1 MRLKDREAMGYVRP
15 HHLSIDRVKQAEDAI
30 PATVKFSHSVGPV
43 VYIEMNLQ
51 NSDEYVEAEIS
62 KEKYAE
68 FNLKVGEVVYVR
80 PKEVRVF
87 VPEDFVI

>member
-1 MRLKDREAMGYVRP
+1 MGYVRS

-30 PATVKFSHSVGPV
+30 PATVKFSHSVGLV
-43 VYIEMNLQ
+43 LYIEMNLQ

-68 FNLKVGEVVYVR
+68 LNLKVGEVVYR
-80 PKEVRVF
+80 ASKRSEGF
-87 VPEDFVI
+87 CA